1 MDLPDISFECLLL
14 NIRKDSN
21 NWFIN
26 INGNWLSAKK
36 YKVEKLAKRSG
47 FEISNIMLKRIKE
60 YSKVTHHR
68 EKWFWTKNSI

>member
-26 INGNWLSAKK
+26 INDNWLSAKK

-47 FEISNIMLKRIKE
+47 FEISNIMLKQIKE

-68 EKWFWTKNSI
+68 EK

>member
-26 INGNWLSAKK
+26 INDNWLSAKK
-36 YKVEKLAKRSG
+36 YKDEKLAKRSG
-47 FEISNIMLKRIKE
+47 LKISNIMLKQIKE

-68 EKWFWTKNSI
+68 EK